1 MDFMDDKDFEIKKI
15 VTALKGSA
23 KGIAAAMDNDDI
35 SSDEVFCILTA
46 IAERLGLTVS
56 ESVPG

>member
-1 MDFMDDKDFEIKKI
+1 MDDKDFEIKKI